1 MQSKPVVKYQ
11 HDSIIGSLKVGK
23 SAMIKPIDHAS
34 PFVSNTQHVYTSSV
48 VKINAD
54 NSFETM
60 NTLYVP
66 TNEKQK
72 QGE

>member
-1 MQSKPVVKYQ
+1 MKPTVKYQ
-11 HDSIIGSLKVGK
+11 ADSIVGSLKVGK
-23 SAMIKPIDHAS
+23 SAMIKPINHTS
-34 PFVSNTQHVYTSSV
+34 PYVSNTQHVYTSTV

>member
-1 MQSKPVVKYQ
+1 MKPVVKYQ
-11 HDSIIGSLKVGK
+11 HDSIVGSLKVGK
-23 SAMIKPIDHAS
+23 SAMIKPIDHSS
-34 PFVSNTQHVYTSSV
+34 PYVSNTQHVYTSAI
-48 VKINAD
+48 VKVNTD
-54 NSFETM
+54 GSFETQ